1 MASLSTHIVT
11 LGAENLSW
19 WERFWF
25 RETGSTF
32 AGSTDAVYN
41 YIFWVSAIFF
51 VPIVGMVIG
60 FGIKYRRSK
69 VGEVAEVSPSHNT
82 ALELTWSVTPAI
94 LMAIMFFWGF
104 KAYLTKLVAPV
115 DAEPIYVTA
124 YQWGW
129 DFSYADGYSVNQ
141 YEDIA
146 ANESSPII
154 PIEVGKPYKMIMTSR
169 DVIHSFYVPAFRIK
183 RDVFPNRYTVL
194 WFQTTD
200 RITHYFDEDDKSVVA
215 IDPDR
220 PGYYLFCAEYC
231 GDQHSQ
237 MAGRIATLSP
247 EDYNKWL
254 EARKDTS
261 GINLVEL
268 GEQIARRNGCFQCH
282 SVDGSANTGPTWQ
295 NLYGSEVPG
304 WAPGSEFADDATPG
318 VAGRSYIVESILYP
332 DRYKRPRFAGV
343 NMSSY
348 LGAIEGRELESI
360 VFYIKSLSDEFA
372 AQAEQEAAAE
382 LEQQLSETEGEAD
395 NGG

>member
-25 RETGSTF
+25 RESGSTF
-32 AGSTDAVYN
+32 ADSTDAVYN

-51 VPIVGMVIG
+51 IPIVGMVIG

-82 ALELTWSVTPAI
+82 ALELSWSVTPAI

-104 KAYLTKLVAPV
+104 KAYLSKLVAPV

-129 DFSYADGYSVNQ
+129 NFDYADGYSTN
-141 YEDIA
+141 EFEEIA
-146 ANESSPII
+146 ANPESPII
-154 PIEVGKPYKMIMTSR
+154 PVQVGKPYKMIMTSR

-183 RDVFPNRYTVL
+183 RDIFPNRYTVL
-194 WFQTTD
+194 WFETTD

-261 GINLVEL
+261 GINLIEL
-268 GEQIARRNGCFQCH
+268 GELVARKNGCFQCH
-282 SVDGSANTGPTWQ
+282 SVDGSAKQGPTWE

-304 WAPGSEFADDATPG
+304 WSPSAAVAEGATPG
-318 VAGRSYIVESILYP
+318 VAERGYIVESILYP
-332 DRYKRPRFAGV
+332 NSYARPGFATGQ
-343 NMSSY
+343 MASY
-348 LGAIEGRELESI
+348 LGAVEGRELDAV
-360 VFYIKSLSDEFA
+360 VFYIKSLSGDFA

-382 LEQQLSETEGEAD
+382 LEQQLSETEGD
-395 NGG
+395 G

>member
-1 MASLSTHIVT
+1 MPNLINPILTLAKEDLSL
-11 LGAENLSW
+11 

-25 RETGSTF
+25 RESGSTF
-32 AGSTDAVYN
+32 AESTDAVYN
-41 YIFWVSAIFF
+41 FIFLVSAIFF
-51 VPIVGMVIG
+51 IPIVAMVIG

-82 ALELTWSVTPAI
+82 ALELSWSVTPAI

-104 KAYLTKLVAPV
+104 KAYLDKLVAPV
-115 DAEPIYVTA
+115 DAEQISVTA

-129 DFSYADGYSVNQ
+129 DFTYADGYSVNQ

-146 ANESSPII
+146 ANTSSPII
-154 PIEVGKPYKMIMTSR
+154 PVQAGKPYKMIMTSR
-169 DVIHSFYVPAFRIK
+169 DVIHSFYVPAFRVK

-200 RITHYFDEDDKSVVA
+200 RVTHYFDEDDKSLVA
-215 IDPDR
+215 WDPDR

-237 MAGRIATLSP
+237 MAGRIATLTP

-268 GEQIARRNGCFQCH
+268 GAQIARRNGCFQCH
-282 SVDGSANTGPTWQ
+282 SIDGSANTGPTWQ
-295 NLYGSEVPG
+295 NLYGRQVPG
-304 WAPGSEFADDATPG
+304 WTPGPEFAEAATPG
-318 VAGRSYIVESILYP
+318 VAERGYIVESILYP
-332 DRYKRPRFAGV
+332 ERYKHPDYRGQ
-343 NMSSY
+343 NMASY

-360 VFYIKSLSDEFA
+360 VYYIKSLSADYAE
-372 AQAEQEAAAE
+372 QAEREAAAE
-382 LEQQLSETEGEAD
+382 LEAQLSESENGSEG
-395 NGG
+395 

>member
-1 MASLSTHIVT
+1 MAPLQFHIST
-11 LGAENLSW
+11 LGAETLSW

-51 VPIVGMVIG
+51 VPIVAMVVV

-104 KAYLTKLVAPV
+104 KAYMDKLVAPV

-124 YQWGW
+124 FQWGW
-129 DFSYADGYSVNQ
+129 NFDYSDGYSTN
-141 YEDIA
+141 EFEEIA
-146 ANESSPII
+146 ANPESPII
-154 PIEVGKPYKMIMTSR
+154 PVQAGRPYKMIMTSR
-169 DVIHSFYVPAFRIK
+169 DVIHSFYVPAFRVK

-200 RITHYFDEDDKSVVA
+200 RVTHYFDEDDKTVVA
-215 IDPDR
+215 HDPDR

-237 MAGRIATLSP
+237 MAGRIVTLTP

-261 GINLVEL
+261 GMNLIEL
-268 GEQIARRNGCFQCH
+268 GEQVARQNGCFQCH
-282 SVDGSANTGPTWQ
+282 SVDGSNKQGPTWK
-295 NLYGSEVPG
+295 NAWGSERPG
-304 WAPGSEFADDATPG
+304 WVPSAAVAEGATPG
-318 VAGRSYIVESILYP
+318 IAEKGYMIESILYP
-332 DRYKRPRFAGV
+332 NTYAKPGFATGQMV
-343 NMSSY
+343 SY
-348 LGAIEGRELESI
+348 LGVIDGRELDAI
-360 VFYIKSLSDEFA
+360 AMYIKSLSDDFA
-372 AQAEQEAAAE
+372 NQAVNEAEAE
-382 LEQQLSETEGEAD
+382 LEEQMTEEESDGATD
-395 NGG
+395 G